1 MYTWEGAG
9 KGPER
14 GAHRLQQELKNPL
27 PGLGVILSFNLISA
41 PGGFPGGSDDKE
53 SACNAGNGSDV
64 LSLGRVEPLEK
75 GMANHSSI
83 LAWRIPWTG
92 TWWATVHGVIESG
105 HD

>member
-41 PGGFPGGSDDKE
+41 PGGFPGGSDDRE
-53 SACNAGNGSDV
+53 SACNAGNV
-64 LSLGRVEPLEK
+64 
-75 GMANHSSI
+75 SI
-83 LAWRIPWTG
+83 PRSGRIPGEGNGKPLQYSCLENPMDRNLVGYSPWGHREWTRL
-92 TWWATVHGVIESG
+92 SS
-105 HD
+105 